1 MPNEVQVNL
10 LSETEQKNLLS
21 TKIDLQLLDDFF
33 IINFKDFTLNNQEYI
48 LKKWSSYLLE
58 TKDKILA
65 NNTLAKIKKNNID
78 FNRFIAHYS
87 ESELFI
93 FKRKYLKRMS
103 NFDRNEK
110 NKNTLVKAF
119 IKRILNIYNDNEPL
133 TKYFIENILYQS
145 SDLSLANLLAFYDDE
160 FKKSNKKGSS
170 YLIVKHIVW
179 DISSLYN
186 MLDVYND
193 DVYKNHLNRNI
204 VKFQNKFLYM
214 ELNKYSRYYRNNFSD
229 LSSFMAAYIDFIDD
243 KDYKKYMKYFQ
254 KSALTASNI
263 NFNSEKLSFVKDK
276 TILNGLIMYHKLH

>member
-1 MPNEVQVNL
+1 
-10 LSETEQKNLLS
+10 
-21 TKIDLQLLDDFF
+21 
-33 IINFKDFTLNNQEYI
+33 
-48 LKKWSSYLLE
+48 
-58 TKDKILA
+58 
-65 NNTLAKIKKNNID
+65 
-78 FNRFIAHYS
+78 
-87 ESELFI
+87 
-93 FKRKYLKRMS
+93 
-103 NFDRNEK
+103 
-110 NKNTLVKAF
+110 
-119 IKRILNIYNDNEPL
+119 
-133 TKYFIENILYQS
+133 
-145 SDLSLANLLAFYDDE
+145 
-160 FKKSNKKGSS
+160 
-170 YLIVKHIVW
+170 
-179 DISSLYN
+179 